1 MEKEELILKLFWAV
15 SSLKEEGKAEEA
27 EAVKEAIEII
37 KNLKERGDIYAKR

>member
-1 MEKEELILKLFWAV
+1 MEKEELILILKLCCAV

-37 KNLKERGDIYAKR
+37 KQSKGKAE